1 MKKLLKDREFLR
13 LVAVIALPIA
23 AQNLITFAIQM
34 MDTVMLG
41 AVGQTQLTAAS
52 LANQPF
58 FVFTILTFGLASG
71 ASVLNAQYWGKGQ
84 VEPIRLVT
92 ALVIKVAFAFSV
104 VLSVLIILFPEQGD
118 ADLYP

>member
-71 ASVLNAQYWGKGQ
+71 ASVLNAQYWG
-84 VEPIRLVT
+84 
-92 ALVIKVAFAFSV
+92 
-104 VLSVLIILFPEQGD
+104 
-118 ADLYP
+118 

>member
-52 LANQPF
+52 LANSLFSFLRSSLLAWPAVPVSSMPSIGVKGKLNL
-58 FVFTILTFGLASG
+58 FVL
-71 ASVLNAQYWGKGQ
+71 
-84 VEPIRLVT
+84 
-92 ALVIKVAFAFSV
+92 
-104 VLSVLIILFPEQGD
+104 
-118 ADLYP
+118 